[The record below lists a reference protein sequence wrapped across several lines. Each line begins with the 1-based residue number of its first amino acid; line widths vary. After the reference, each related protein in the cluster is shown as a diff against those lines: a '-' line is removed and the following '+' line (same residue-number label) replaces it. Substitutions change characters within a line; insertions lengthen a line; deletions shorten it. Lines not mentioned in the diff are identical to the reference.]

1 MAMKRLM
8 QVLTLLATT
17 AAAAHALGRPPV
29 TTTPEPMTLGLVAGG
44 VAVLGAGAW
53 FRNRKR

>member
-1 MAMKRLM
+1 MKRLM

-17 AAAAHALGRPPV
+17 AATAHALGRPPV
-29 TTTPEPMTLGLVAGG
+29 ITTPEPMTLGLVAGG